1 MLLLSWRFIM
11 KSFYVDVSICRLSE
25 IIYYRRGAFMT
36 IFFVTP
42 YLRVTASFMVLIA
55 PMVSLM

>member
-1 MLLLSWRFIM
+1 M